1 MIPVKL
7 HEGKLVDKSGKLI
20 EPNENGLVEIEIEGK
35 IKRFV
40 HEKLV
45 DYLER
50 EGQVYKKPILRR
62 NKDGKVRFKKKYKT
76 YIKNGK
82 VGHHRRRR
90 VIITDKEGNEQ
101 EYESITKAATELKI
115 CNSKMF
121 RVLSGEKETLKGYK
135 IKYAV

>member
-40 HEKLV
+40 PEKLI

-50 EGQVYKKPILRR
+50 NGQVYKEPVFRR
-62 NKDGKVRFKKKYKT
+62 NKGGKTKVKKT
-76 YIKNGK
+76 YNYRVKNGK
-82 VGHHRRRR
+82 VGHHRRRK
-90 VIITDKEGNEQ
+90 VIVTNKEGKVFEF
-101 EYESITKAATELKI
+101 ESITKAAKELKI
-115 CNSKMF
+115 SACKMF
-121 RVLSGEKETLKGYK
+121 PVLTGKRETLKGYK